1 MREQKFKK
9 LERLKEILKG
19 MDKVILAYSGGVDST
34 FLLKVALEVLGGD
47 LLVVTLKSQIFP
59 EREIS
64 VAREIALKLGA
75 KHKFIRGE
83 QLQEPNFFRND
94 KGRCYWC
101 KRKSFS
107 KLIEFAQDNGFNC
120 VIEGSNVD
128 DLKDYRP
135 GMEALKELG
144 IKSPLVEAGLGKTEI
159 RVLSKN
165 MRLPTWDKPSFS
177 CLATRIDYG
186 IRIEPEILRQINHV
200 EEFLLNKGFR
210 NVRVR
215 YHGDWIRIE
224 VDRNQI
230 GRFLKRGIR
239 EEVVNELKSLKSKFI
254 LLDLEGY
261 RMGSM
266 NLTGG
271 ERR

>member
-34 FLLKVALEVLGGD
+34 FLLKVASEVLGGD
-47 LLVVTLKSQIFP
+47 LLAVTIKSQIFP
-59 EREIS
+59 KRELS
-64 VAREIALKLGA
+64 TAKEIALKLGA
-75 KHKFIRGE
+75 KHKFIKGN
-83 QLQEPNFFRND
+83 QLQEPNFLKND
-94 KGRCYWC
+94 KDRCYWC
-101 KRKSFS
+101 KKELFS
-107 KLIEFAQDNGFNC
+107 KLIEFTQRGGFNC
-120 VIEGSNVD
+120 VIEGSNFD

-144 IKSPLVEAGLGKTEI
+144 IRSPLVEARLEKAEI
-159 RVLSKN
+159 RILSKDWK
-165 MRLPTWDKPSFS
+165 LPTWNKPSLA
-177 CLATRIDYG
+177 CLATRIAYG
-186 IRIEPEILRQINHV
+186 IRIEPEILRQINRI
-200 EEFLLNKGFR
+200 EEFLLDCGFR
-210 NVRVR
+210 KVRIR
-215 YHGDWIRIE
+215 YHGDWTRIE
-224 VDRNQI
+224 VDRSQI

-239 EEVVNELKSLKSKFI
+239 EEVLNKLKRLKSKFI

-266 NLTGG
+266 NLVGG